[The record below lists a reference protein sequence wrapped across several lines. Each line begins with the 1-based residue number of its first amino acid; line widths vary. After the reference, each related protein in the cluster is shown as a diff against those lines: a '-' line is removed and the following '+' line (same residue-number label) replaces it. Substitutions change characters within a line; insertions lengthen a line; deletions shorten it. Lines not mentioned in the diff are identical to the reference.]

1 MFFGCLSTSSLS
13 SSPSASLTS
22 TRGSSSPL
30 SSSPSPLT
38 STLGSKWRPQLSV
51 CLLAL
56 RCGGGSASQR
66 HLCARNSHL
75 HVYFLN
81 DKKEWSLFWNIL
93 RTFTTLLSPSYRIFI
108 KPFLERMHLCF
119 YFMPRSTF
127 LQRCL
132 YFDLLH
138 KLTLPRCSD
147 SYLHCKHFKPSLG
160 SAYKGPPSYL
170 DFLRQSTSLLD
181 VEGRL
186 EKRPF

>member
-93 RTFTTLLSPSYRIFI
+93 RTFTTLLSPSYRIF
-108 KPFLERMHLCF
+108 KSLFLRECISAFILCLVPLF
-119 YFMPRSTF
+119 YSGAFILTF
-127 LQRCL
+127 CTSWRCL
-132 YFDLLH
+132 AAQIPIFTANTLNLVLAAHIKAHLH
-138 KLTLPRCSD
+138 IWTFCASQPL
-147 SYLHCKHFKPSLG
+147 F
-160 SAYKGPPSYL
+160 
-170 DFLRQSTSLLD
+170 
-181 VEGRL
+181 
-186 EKRPF
+186 

>member
-1 MFFGCLSTSSLS
+1 MFFGWLSTSSLS
-13 SSPSASLTS
+13 SSPS
-22 TRGSSSPL
+22 
-30 SSSPSPLT
+30 PSLT

-56 RCGGGSASQR
+56 RCGGGSASQS

-93 RTFTTLLSPSYRIFI
+93 RTFTTLLSPSYCIFI

-160 SAYKGPPSYL
+160 STHKGPPSYL
-170 DFLRQSTSLLD
+170 DFLRPSTSLFWCLGKD
-181 VEGRL
+181 AKKALLVG
-186 EKRPF
+186 FY